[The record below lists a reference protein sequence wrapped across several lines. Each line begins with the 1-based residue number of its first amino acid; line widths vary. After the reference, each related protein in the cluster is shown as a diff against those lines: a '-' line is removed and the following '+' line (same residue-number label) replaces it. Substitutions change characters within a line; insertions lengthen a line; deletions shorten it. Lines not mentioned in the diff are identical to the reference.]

1 MMRRTLW
8 VGLVALGLA
17 AWTVGPVAA
26 ENKPNT
32 HDGTVV
38 KVEEGKLTMT
48 GKDGTGEATHT
59 VGRDV
64 KISCDGKE
72 CKLEDLLK
80 GYTVRVTTEKKG
92 EDTVVTRIDA
102 RKPA

>member
-1 MMRRTLW
+1 MVRRTLLI
-8 VGLVALGLA
+8 GLVTLGLA
-17 AWTVGPVAA
+17 AWIATPAAA
-26 ENKPNT
+26 EDKPGT

-48 GKDGTGEATHT
+48 GKEGSEQATHA
-59 VGRDV
+59 VGPDV
-64 KISCDGKE
+64 KISCDGTE
-72 CKLEDLLK
+72 CKLDDLKK

-92 EDTVVTRIDA
+92 EQTVVTRIEA

>member
-1 MMRRTLW
+1 MIRVLLTGLATF
-8 VGLVALGLA
+8 GLVAWIA
-17 AWTVGPVAA
+17 GPVAA
-26 ENKPNT
+26 DEKPGT

-48 GKDGTGEATHT
+48 GKDGKDEATHT
-59 VGRDV
+59 VGRDA

-92 EDTVVTRIDA
+92 EETVVTRVDA